1 MLKALDGPS
10 KSSKLTS
17 VGTATPV
24 EVKVGASAF
33 EDRKVITMQST
44 KKDSPNYGDFYVYF
58 ADEGE
63 TPNAA
68 TISANGQ
75 VQSKNAKES
84 YEAGPSQVVYVL
96 ADSGTISIRITER
109 G

>member
-1 MLKALDGPS
+1 MLRSLDGPA
-10 KSSKLTS
+10 KSGKLTS
-17 VGTATPV
+17 VGIATPV

-44 KKDSPNYGDFYVYF
+44 KKDTPNYGDFYVYF

-63 TPNAA
+63 TPSAA
-68 TISANGQ
+68 TVIANGQ
-75 VQSKNAKES
+75 LQSKNAKES
-84 YEAGPSQVVYVL
+84 YEAGPSQVIYVL

>member
-1 MLKALDGPS
+1 MLRSLDGPA
-10 KSSKLTS
+10 KSGKLTG
-17 VGTATPV
+17 VDTITPI
-24 EVKVGASAF
+24 EVKVGALPSP
-33 EDRKVITMQST
+33 DRQVIMLQST

-68 TISANGQ
+68 TVSANGFFQ
-75 VQSKNAKES
+75 NKNSKES
-84 YEAGPSQVVYVL
+84 YEASASQSVWVL
-96 ADSGTISIRITER
+96 ADVGTIDVRISER